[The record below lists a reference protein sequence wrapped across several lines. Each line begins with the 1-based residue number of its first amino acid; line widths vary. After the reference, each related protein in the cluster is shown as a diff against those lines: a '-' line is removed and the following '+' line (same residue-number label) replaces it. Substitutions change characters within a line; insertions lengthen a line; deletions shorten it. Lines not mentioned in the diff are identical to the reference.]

1 MVATAFVL
9 VNVEMGKARDVF
21 NQMQEV
27 GNIQNLDAITGPYDI
42 VAVVQGSDFNEIAR
56 VVIDEIQSIDGLSAT
71 ITCNVVNFEV

>member
-9 VNVEMGKARDVF
+9 VNVKMGRARDVYS
-21 NQMQEV
+21 QMQEV
-27 GNIQNLDAITGPYDI
+27 GNIQNLDGITGPYDI

-56 VVIDEIQSIDGLSAT
+56 VVIDEIQPIDGVSAT